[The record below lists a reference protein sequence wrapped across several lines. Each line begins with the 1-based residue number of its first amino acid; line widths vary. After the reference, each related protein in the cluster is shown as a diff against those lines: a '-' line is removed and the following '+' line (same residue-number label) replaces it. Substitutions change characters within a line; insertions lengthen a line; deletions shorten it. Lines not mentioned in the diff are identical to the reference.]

1 MYARGQPLVLPLSEA
16 LHDVAQLQGAA
27 TVDLFQ
33 GTLHEHGIESTG
45 DALGLELVRGP
56 LHLTD
61 LLQGQQVKGLVSRS
75 FDRPPN
81 RLRVVLVLKGQVKG
95 KLDESVMVQVRDY
108 IQ

>member
-1 MYARGQPLVLPLSEA
+1 MYARSQPLVLPLSEA

-33 GTLHEHGIESTG
+33 GTLHKHGIESTG

-61 LLQGQQVKGLVSRS
+61 LLQSQQVEGLISRS
-75 FDRPPN
+75 FNRSPY
-81 RLRVVLVLKGQVKG
+81 RLRVVFVLKGQVKG
-95 KLDESVMVQVRDY
+95 ELHKSVMVQVRDY

>member
-1 MYARGQPLVLPLSEA
+1 MYAHSQPLVLPLSEA

-33 GTLHEHGIESTG
+33 GTLHKHGIESTG
-45 DALGLELVRGP
+45 DALRLELVGGP

-61 LLQGQQVKGLVSRS
+61 LLQGQQVKGLISRS
-75 FDRPPN
+75 FDRPPD

-95 KLDESVMVQVRDY
+95 ELDKSVMVEVRGH
-108 IQ
+108 I